1 MSIFAKKKGQDFFLV
16 QILPPEASAARAGRA
31 IDRTCGAA

>member
-16 QILPPEASAARAGRA
+16 QILPPEVSAARARA
-31 IDRTCGAA
+31 RD